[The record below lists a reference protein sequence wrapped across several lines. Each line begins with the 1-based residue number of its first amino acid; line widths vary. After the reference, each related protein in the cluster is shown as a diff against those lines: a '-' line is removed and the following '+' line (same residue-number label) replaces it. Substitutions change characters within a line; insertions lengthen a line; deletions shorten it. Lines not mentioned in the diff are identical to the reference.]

1 MPEAVPEPL
10 ASTHVLLLKYHAIPE
25 QTATGQARVQFEDR
39 ADARLAVLG
48 ETLADA
54 DADAGDPPGPVLT
67 GTR

>member
-10 ASTHVLLLKYHAIPE
+10 ASAHVVLLKYHAIPE
-25 QTATGQARVQFEDR
+25 QPATGQARMEFEDR
-39 ADARLAVLG
+39 ADARLAELG
-48 ETLADA
+48 QTLADA